1 MSGPITPPLEVTEV
15 DGNPSG
21 RPITKIIVSN
31 GDLSISGR
39 TATIDTTGSG
49 GIPATPADAIQFN
62 SDPAGTF
69 TADAGFV
76 MSVIG
81 GGASTVTQ
89 TGNILTGGNKIA
101 TATSDGT
108 VNIISDGTGQ
118 IVLSSGNDQGGTW
131 TDSIVNIMANAN
143 TDDAQLKFR
152 DSANTDNGS
161 ITLDGNGDMI
171 LNNNVANKE
180 IHLKML
186 GTGQVL
192 VENQTTDTDTTLGVK
207 GNGTGI
213 AYLTLSNP
221 TKAIQLACDEN
232 QKLKVKGGVN
242 SFIFDASSATGGITW
257 PDGTTQITASSG
269 ASFPLEAP
277 DGTVSAPSYSFSS
290 ETNTG
295 LYRYG
300 AGELGVAVG
309 GSLPITI
316 SGSSVWFQ
324 TGKRLRIDAGSA
336 MTPGLS
342 FYNDGDTGI
351 YSVGTN
357 SIGISTGGTEQL
369 RISANGAFGFGG
381 PNYGTSSQ
389 VLTSAGNGAVPT
401 WEDAAS
407 GGSFNAEITSGDD
420 IDSTYS
426 LNRVDATPPYGM
438 NTGNNGQ
445 TSRDEP
451 MFFPF
456 IASESSTVD
465 GIVINITAGAGSA
478 CNAVVA
484 IYSDNNGV
492 PQTKLG
498 SDATFDAT
506 ATGQVEQTSVGT
518 ITLVRGT
525 QYWIGWTRSA
535 SVSFTWMCGSTTT
548 PWFGPTENLS
558 SSWNVLWIP
567 SPGSDNTLP
576 ASITATDL
584 APRGYARIS
593 VGVNQ

>member
-221 TKAIQLACDEN
+221 TKACL
-232 QKLKVKGGVN
+232 
-242 SFIFDASSATGGITW
+242 
-257 PDGTTQITASSG
+257 
-269 ASFPLEAP
+269 
-277 DGTVSAPSYSFSS
+277 
-290 ETNTG
+290 
-295 LYRYG
+295 LY
-300 AGELGVAVG
+300 
-309 GSLPITI
+309 
-316 SGSSVWFQ
+316 
-324 TGKRLRIDAGSA
+324 
-336 MTPGLS
+336 
-342 FYNDGDTGI
+342 
-351 YSVGTN
+351 
-357 SIGISTGGTEQL
+357 
-369 RISANGAFGFGG
+369 
-381 PNYGTSSQ
+381 TS
-389 VLTSAGNGAVPT
+389 
-401 WEDAAS
+401 DAA
-407 GGSFNAEITSGDD
+407 DD
-420 IDSTYS
+420 S
-426 LNRVDATPPYGM
+426 
-438 NTGNNGQ
+438 
-445 TSRDEP
+445 
-451 MFFPF
+451 
-456 IASESSTVD
+456 
-465 GIVINITAGAGSA
+465 
-478 CNAVVA
+478 
-484 IYSDNNGV
+484 
-492 PQTKLG
+492 
-498 SDATFDAT
+498 
-506 ATGQVEQTSVGT
+506 
-518 ITLVRGT
+518 
-525 QYWIGWTRSA
+525 
-535 SVSFTWMCGSTTT
+535 
-548 PWFGPTENLS
+548 
-558 SSWNVLWIP
+558 
-567 SPGSDNTLP
+567 
-576 ASITATDL
+576 
-584 APRGYARIS
+584 
-593 VGVNQ
+593 